1 MRGINST
8 SLMQGL
14 QREEF
19 RMHYQPRV
27 AVRAGRVSGLEA
39 LMRWQHPKLGLT
51 APDHFIGLA
60 ESSGRIAD
68 LGLWAIERAC
78 NDLLQLSARG
88 IDTRMAVNV
97 SVLQMQDPQFADQ
110 VLELIARLGVK
121 PSSLEFELTESQI
134 VSELAH
140 VRRNMLKL
148 RRQGVEL
155 SLDDFGTGFSS
166 LTHLDKLPI
175 SLVKIDREFVKN
187 IDQRITRRRIVGGV
201 VQMAH
206 GLGLSVVAEGV
217 ETDAELAI
225 LQQEGCDVVQGFLFS
240 PGLSMAQLPS
250 AIEGLESQL
259 LHMPCAG
266 RA

>member
-1 MRGINST
+1 MRGISST
-8 SLMQGL
+8 SLIRGL

-27 AVRAGRVSGLEA
+27 DVRAGRVSGLEA
-39 LMRWQHPKLGLT
+39 LMRWQHPQLGLT
-51 APDHFIGLA
+51 APDHFISLA

-68 LGLWAIERAC
+68 LGLWAIEQAC
-78 NDLLQLSARG
+78 NDLSHLQSQG
-88 IDTRMAVNV
+88 IHTRMAVNV
-97 SVLQMQDPQFADQ
+97 SVLQMQDPGFADQ
-110 VLELIARLGVK
+110 ALALIARLGVK
-121 PSSLEFELTESQI
+121 PSHLEFELTESQV
-134 VSELAH
+134 VSDLPH

-148 RRQGVEL
+148 RRHGVEM

-166 LTHLDKLPI
+166 LTHLDKLPV
-175 SLVKIDREFVKN
+175 SLVKIDREFVKD

-201 VQMAH
+201 IQMAH

-217 ETDAELAI
+217 ETASELAV
-225 LQQEGCDVVQGFLFS
+225 LQAEGCDVVQGFLFS
-240 PGLSMAQLPS
+240 PGHSMSQLPS
-250 AIEGLESQL
+250 ALAGIESQL